1 MAAINKNFV
10 IKHGIE
16 VGDNLI
22 FGNKEELKVGIGTTN
37 PAFTL
42 DVRGGIGATSVSV
55 GQTITANSGVV
66 TNFTAENLTIDGGTF
81 TAGGSSGTNGQYLKS
96 TATGV
101 EWATFPTS
109 KTSDFQ
115 TATASQTTFT
125 STYYVGLV
133 DVYING
139 VKLANTEFTATDG
152 TNIVLSNPCFGG
164 EIVEIVAFGTVTT
177 GVGGTG
183 IQGLTVKSEGTIV
196 GTTAGVTSIDFVGA
210 AFSVTGPGAGL
221 TITLSQEA
229 NWQTTYNGLYNTG
242 NVGVG
247 TTSTE
252 YPLTVGTPGV
262 GGTALFVNGDA
273 RITGILTIGTA
284 SIKIDG
290 SSNTITVGSGVTI
303 NGSTGEIIA
312 SSVTLDTGAL
322 GDYANVAGVSTNAQG
337 LTGTPDII
345 VGIVTAS
352 STIVGSAVTIDSSGI
367 NVSGAVTATSFVK
380 AGGTSSQFLKAD
392 GTIDSSTY
400 LTSYTETDT
409 IDSVLGRGSSTT
421 KGISVGVLTATSL
434 SFSGV
439 LNSSGANISGV
450 TTLSTLN
457 VGTGGTI
464 ITTTSDGLIGIGTT
478 NPSAT
483 LMIVG
488 SAGATKDARIVLRDT
503 SSDAPEGTVT
513 SVDFQDSTGTL
524 KGYVGDRYSD
534 KDTIQLSSAGGLSL
548 ESNNEERVT
557 ILSTGEVGIGTTIP
571 VSGSSL
577 QVGTG
582 VTIYGNL
589 GIVSATA
596 YYGDGSNLDG
606 VSGLSG
612 RTTSTVTT
620 ASIGT
625 GATTDVTITGYK
637 TYSLLKIGVTEASWV
652 VLYTD
657 TDSRVSDA
665 AGESGGRDQYTDP
678 TPGSGV
684 IAEVITGAGGTVLM
698 SPAVIGWNNDGT
710 TNVYGRVVNL
720 SGSSVAIGITLTM
733 VKMEN

>member
-1 MAAINKNFV
+1 LAAVNKNFV
-10 IKHGIE
+10 IKHGVE

-22 FGNKEELKVGIGTTN
+22 FGNKDQLKVGIGTTN

-66 TNFTAENLTIDGGTF
+66 TNFTAKNLTINGGTL
-81 TAGGSSGTNGQYLKS
+81 TAGGSAGTSGQYLKS

-101 EWATFPTS
+101 EWATFPAARAST
-109 KTSDFQ
+109 FH
-115 TATASQTTFT
+115 TATVSQTTFT
-125 STYYVGLV
+125 STYYVGLL
-133 DVYING
+133 DVYVNG

-152 TNIVLSNPCFGG
+152 TNVILSNSCFGG
-164 EIVEIVAFGTVTT
+164 EIVEIVAYGIVAT

-183 IQGLTVKSEGTIV
+183 IQGLTVKNGGTIV
-196 GTTAGVTSIDFVGA
+196 GNTAGVTSIDFVGA
-210 AFSVTGPGAGL
+210 AFSVFGPGAGL
-221 TITLSQEA
+221 TITLNQEA
-229 NWQTTYNGLYNTG
+229 NWTTTFNGLYNVG

-262 GGTALFVNGDA
+262 GGTSLFVNGDA

-284 SIKIDG
+284 SVTIDG

-303 NGSTGEIIA
+303 NGSTGEIVA
-312 SSVTLDTGAL
+312 SSLTLPTGAL
-322 GDYANVAGVSTNAQG
+322 GDYANVAGISTTAQG
-337 LTGTPDII
+337 LTGTPNIT
-345 VGIVTAS
+345 VGVVTAS
-352 STIVGSAVTIDSSGI
+352 SVTVGSAVTINSSGI
-367 NVSGAVTATSFVK
+367 NVSGTTTATSFVK
-380 AGGTSSQFLKAD
+380 RGGTSSQFLKAD
-392 GTIDSSTY
+392 GSVDSSTY

-421 KGISVGVLTATSL
+421 KGMSVGVLTATSL
-434 SFSGV
+434 SFSGT
-439 LNSSGANISGV
+439 LNSSGANISGI
-450 TTLSTLN
+450 TTLSRLN

-464 ITTTSDGLIGIGTT
+464 VTTTSDGLIGIGTT

-488 SAGATKDARIVLRDT
+488 STGATKDARIVLRDT

-524 KGYVGDRYSD
+524 KGYVGDRYSA
-534 KDTIQLSSAGGLSL
+534 KDTIQLSSAGNLSL
-548 ESNNEERVT
+548 ESNNLERVT
-557 ILSTGEVGIGTTIP
+557 ILTTGEVGIGTTIP
-571 VSGSSL
+571 KSGSSL

-596 YYGDGSNLDG
+596 YYGDGSNLSG

-612 RTTSTVTT
+612 RTTATVTT
-620 ASIGT
+620 ASIGA
-625 GATTDVTITGYK
+625 GATADVTITGYK
-637 TYSLLKIGVTEASWV
+637 TYSLLKIGVTHAAWV

-665 AGESGGRDQYTDP
+665 AGASGGRDQYTDP
-678 TPGSGV
+678 VPGSGV

-698 SPAVIGWNNDGT
+698 TPAVIGWNNDGT

-720 SGSSVAIGITLTM
+720 TGSSVAIGVTLTM
-733 VKMEN
+733 VKMES